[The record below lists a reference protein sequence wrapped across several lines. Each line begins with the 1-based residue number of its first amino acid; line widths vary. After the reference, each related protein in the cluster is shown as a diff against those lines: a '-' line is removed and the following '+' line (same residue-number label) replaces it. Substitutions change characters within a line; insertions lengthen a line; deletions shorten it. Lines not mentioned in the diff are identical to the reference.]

1 MIRNGGNLN
10 IMKWILYQTLC
21 LVTKKIYVGYHKTE
35 NPTVFDGYL
44 GCGVY
49 IQRPSS
55 YKKRE
60 TPFQCAVEKYGPD
73 QFWRSILAIVETEE
87 EVKQLEKI
95 IVNEAFIRRSDTYNI
110 KLGGE
115 GGCPDNWGI
124 TVYMYD
130 IEGNFVKEFE
140 SAFDCYKSLNPS
152 ATNGSAVLKAIRT
165 GQTLHGFQFSKEK
178 LPFMK
183 KWEAKKG
190 SHNFKRKVAK
200 YDENMNLLKVYES
213 TLAAKKDGYQ
223 NVAKA
228 LKYPERKCK
237 NCFFRYIE

>member
-1 MIRNGGNLN
+1 
-10 IMKWILYQTLC
+10 MKWILYQTIC
-21 LVTKKIYVGYHKTE
+21 LANKKIYIGYHNTE
-35 NPTVFDGYL
+35 DPDVFDGYL

-73 QFWRSILAIVETEE
+73 QFWRSTLVIVDTKE
-87 EVKQLEKI
+87 EVAKLEAL
-95 IVNEAFIRRSDTYNI
+95 IVNEDFIKRKDTYNI

-115 GGCPDNWGI
+115 GGCPDGWGVK
-124 TVYMYD
+124 VYMYD
-130 IEGNFVKEFE
+130 SDGNFIKEFE
-140 SAFDCYKSLNPS
+140 SAFECNKSFN
-152 ATNGSAVLKAIRT
+152 ANAKNGSAVLKAIRT
-165 GQTLHGFQFSKEK
+165 GQLLHGYQFSREK

-183 KWEAKKG
+183 KWEASLG
-190 SHNFKRKVAK
+190 SHSFKKRIGR
-200 YDENMNLLKVYES
+200 YDENMNLIEVYES

-223 NVAKA
+223 NVSKA

-237 NCFFRYIE
+237 NYFFRYIKD